1 MLRQT
6 GKHLVLSCFNSEH
19 VGRWNEISKWT
30 PYCQDGYNKSFHLIL
45 RNPDQDVC
53 TTH

>member
-19 VGRWNEISKWT
+19 VGAAGMKLANGPLIAKT
-30 PYCQDGYNKSFHLIL
+30 ATTNLSFDT
-45 RNPDQDVC
+45 NPDQDVC